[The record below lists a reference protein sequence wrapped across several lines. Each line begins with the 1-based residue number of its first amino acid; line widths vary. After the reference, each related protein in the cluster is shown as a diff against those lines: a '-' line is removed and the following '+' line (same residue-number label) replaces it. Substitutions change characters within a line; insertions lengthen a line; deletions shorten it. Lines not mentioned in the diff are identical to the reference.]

1 MTRPALLALTLCC
14 GICAFTQS
22 GPDPDRLGTDEIVG
36 TILHGDFHQRL
47 ETVHRL
53 PANLSREQLDALMA
67 LLSEPSN
74 QPGIHVLKNDLLNAL
89 RSQTQQ
95 PEALTQ
101 CLIKIFQDTRHDGVI
116 RDYALQHLGAWY
128 LQTDGRSEVQETLWQ
143 AAQPGQGHLAGTS
156 LLALHRLANR
166 SAAVDP
172 SRLSETAFRLA
183 QSNTSIHAKITALRI
198 CGERRIPG
206 TAQLARQVLAETSE
220 VSLQLSAIAT
230 LGEVGQL
237 SDSALLERFR
247 AHPRLMRATEKAL
260 EKLQESFGEI

>member
-1 MTRPALLALTLCC
+1 MIRLAMLALVLC
-14 GICAFTQS
+14 GWTCAFAQS
-22 GPDPDRLGTDEIVG
+22 GPGPDSVESDEMVNA
-36 TILHGDFHQRL
+36 ILQGPFHQRL
-47 ETVHRL
+47 EAVHRL
-53 PANLSREQLDALMA
+53 PANLLPGQLDALMGM
-67 LLSEPSN
+67 LSEPSN

-89 RSQTQQ
+89 RSQTLP

-101 CLIKIFQDTRHDGVI
+101 CLIEMFQDPRHDEVV

-128 LQTDGRSEVQETLWQ
+128 LQTDQRSDVQETLWQ
-143 AAQPGQGHLAGTS
+143 ATQPGQGHLAGTA

-166 SAAVDP
+166 GAAVDP
-172 SRLSETAFRLA
+172 ARLSATAFRLA

-230 LGEVGQL
+230 LGEVGQF
-237 SDSALLERFR
+237 SDSELLERFR

-260 EKLQESFGEI
+260 QKLQESFGEI